1 MSGIHRGV
9 QARIRERIPTAL
21 YVHCNAHV
29 LNLAI
34 VHSSSD
40 VSVRTMMTIVQEITF
55 AFQYSSKMDKFEQ
68 ELCRNNAVKC
78 KLDGKSKLKRLCEA
92 RWFSRA
98 NEKQRLSVHF
108 L

>member
-1 MSGIHRGV
+1 MHKGMKEQQTCQVFIEVFKPGLGNGFQQRYTYIV
-9 QARIRERIPTAL
+9 ML
-21 YVHCNAHV
+21 MF

-68 ELCRNNAVKC
+68 ELWRNDAVKC
-78 KLDGKSKLKRLCEA
+78 KLDGKSKLKTL
-92 RWFSRA
+92 
-98 NEKQRLSVHF
+98 
-108 L
+108 

>member
-68 ELCRNNAVKC
+68 ELCRNDAVKC
-78 KLDGKSKLKRLCEA
+78 KLDGKSKLKTLCET
-92 RWFSRA
+92 RWF
-98 NEKQRLSVHF
+98 LSVHF